1 MRYLSCVSLLV
12 AVGITP
18 AFADPELCQKQI
30 AKQYSNLKKKT
41 LKGVEKCLDKDNAG
55 TLPGPC
61 PDATTATKLLIAQ
74 QKIEAKVAGSCS
86 MVDATALG
94 FGPTCTLGTASTSA
108 ENTCAGLPIT
118 SPAELAA
125 CISCWKRAELSEF
138 LAVLYAS
145 HAQEVCG
152 GTLGSGSTVCSALD
166 CTTPL
171 PTQRDLGS
179 GGEYDC
185 QKAIGK
191 GGVKYLLAREKV
203 LEKCALAGGTQTT
216 CLADGKNQLALS
228 KAEAKKVALIT
239 GKCGNRDPEA
249 NPPFCCKTTGNQCVA
264 AGDRDACVTGGG
276 QVQEGKTCGMTNT
289 CDPSPGNQVITW
301 WNVCPRNNACAGPAL
316 ASLSDLIGCADDTAD
331 EIVSELLCFQFPRNA
346 HADWPCPA
354 SASGAFL
361 DMN

>member
-1 MRYLSCVSLLV
+1 MLNLWILV
-12 AVGITP
+12 IVATGLVTP
-18 AFADPELCQKQI
+18 AAADPVLCQKQI
-30 AKQYSNLKKKT
+30 AKQYSTLKKKT

-61 PDATTATKLLIAQ
+61 PDGVTAAKLAIGQ
-74 QKIEAKVAGSCS
+74 QKVEAKVAGSCTL
-86 MVDATALG
+86 VDATALG
-94 FGPTCTLGTASTSA
+94 FGPTCTLGTASTAAENACVGLPVTTSA
-108 ENTCAGLPIT
+108 EF
-118 SPAELAA
+118 AA

-171 PTQRDLGS
+171 PDQRDLGS

-191 GGVKYLLAREKV
+191 AGVKYLLAREKV
-203 LEKCALAGGTQTT
+203 LEKCALAGGTQAS
-216 CLADGKNQLALS
+216 CLADDKNELALA
-228 KAEAKKVALIT
+228 KAEAKKAALIT
-239 GKCGNRDPEA
+239 AKCGNRDPQA
-249 NPPFCCKTTGNQCVA
+249 NSPFCCKTTGNQCVA
-264 AGDRDACVTGGG
+264 AGDRDACVTAGG
-276 QVQEGKTCGMTNT
+276 QVQEGKTCGMGNT

-301 WNVCPRNNACAGPAL
+301 WNVCPRNNACAGPGL
-316 ASLSDLIGCADDTAD
+316 SSLNDLVECVDDTAD

-361 DMN
+361 D